1 MNKKR
6 IYIGLSLDIIHHGH
20 INLIKKSCK
29 LGDLTVGL
37 LTDKAITE
45 QKKLPLLDFN
55 NRKKILENIKGIKK
69 IVPQNEWNYSSNILK
84 YKPDIMV
91 HGDDWNLTVSGK
103 KLKDDSIKA
112 LNKINAKL
120 VEIPYTKN
128 ISSTFLQDE
137 MFNNG
142 LLNKG
147 RQNYF
152 RRLINTK
159 NICRI
164 LETHSPLSA
173 LIAEKTFVTNKSGK
187 KIEFDG
193 FWSSS
198 LTDSTLKGKPD
209 IEVLDIKERL
219 SNVLDIFD
227 VTTKPLIMD
236 IDTGGKPEHF
246 EINIRSLESS
256 GISAVIMEDKKGL
269 KKNSLFGSEV
279 KQEQETIKNFSKKI
293 SIGKNATQKNIMIIA
308 RVESL
313 ILNKTINDALKRSES
328 YLNAGADGIMIHS
341 KDKSPK
347 KIFQFSNKFRKKFNN
362 IPLVVV
368 PSSFNKVK
376 ENELIN
382 NGFNVVIYA
391 NHMLRSSYPAMKKV
405 AKEIL
410 KNGRSFE
417 SDNSLLSIKDILNLI
432 PGTR

>member
-20 INLIKKSCK
+20 INLIKKSCE